1 MKVSVQIVT
10 RNSLRYIGNCLES
23 LEQQTL
29 GDFSLIVIDNG
40 STDKTATFVRNHF
53 PTVTVLENFKNLGF
67 SRAHNQGI
75 AFSQAEYVLVL
86 NPDIV
91 LTETF
96 LEKLVAFAD
105 TQPAG
110 GSFGGKL
117 LRLRSEAV
125 NTDDGDSLRDVL
137 RTNMI
142 DSAGL
147 RITRGR
153 KVFDR
158 GSGQQD
164 RGQYERSEEV
174 FGISGACALYRRSA
188 LDEIKVNGEYF
199 DVDFFAYKEDADV

>member
-53 PTVTVLENFKNLGF
+53 PTV
-67 SRAHNQGI
+67 
-75 AFSQAEYVLVL
+75 
-86 NPDIV
+86 
-91 LTETF
+91 TF